1 MVRIATRRSPLARW
15 QAEWVQARLQEQSI
29 DASLVLL
36 TSEGDVQR
44 QPIDGSQPV
53 GLFTKRIQQAV
64 LEGQADIAVHSLKDL
79 PTQRDT
85 GMHLAAVP
93 ARAPV
98 ADCLVTREA
107 ISFEELPHGAL
118 VGTGSRRR
126 AAQLLWKRPDLRVE
140 PIRGNVQTRL
150 NKLDEGFIAVI
161 LAQAGL
167 ERLGTEGYHIA
178 PLETDWMLPAA
189 GQGALGL
196 EVRQADVETASL
208 LRSLHCPSTMASV
221 AAERHVLRTLRAG
234 CLAPVGVLASLQGC
248 TELVLRACVL
258 SVDGKERL
266 FAEGRASLP
275 ASLEEGTDPSV
286 SVHGVAIA
294 ESLAEGISAQLLASG
309 AGPLI
314 EAAR

>member
-15 QAEWVQARLQEQSI
+15 QAEWVQQRLQEKGVA
-29 DASLVLL
+29 ASLVLL

-44 QPIDGSQPV
+44 QPIDGSQSV

-64 LEGQADIAVHSLKDL
+64 LESQADIAVHSLKDL

-85 GMHLAAVP
+85 GMLLAAVP

-107 ISFEELPHGAL
+107 IKFEDLPHGAL
-118 VGTGSRRR
+118 IGTGSRRR
-126 AAQLLWKRPDLRVE
+126 AAQVLWRRPDLRVE

-150 NKLDEGFIAVI
+150 NKLDEGFFAVI

-178 PLETDWMLPAA
+178 PLDTQWMLPAA

-196 EVRQADVETASL
+196 EVRQTDVQTASL
-208 LRSLHCPSTMASV
+208 LAHLHCPLTMASV

-234 CLAPVGVLASLQGC
+234 CLAPVGVLASLPGG
-248 TELVLRACVL
+248 TELVLCACVL
-258 SVDGKERL
+258 SIDGKERL
-266 FAEGRASLP
+266 FASGKASLP
-275 ASLEEGTDPSV
+275 SDVEHAINGNAAAR
-286 SVHGVAIA
+286 GVAVA
-294 ESLAEGISAQLLASG
+294 EALAEEVSHQLLASG